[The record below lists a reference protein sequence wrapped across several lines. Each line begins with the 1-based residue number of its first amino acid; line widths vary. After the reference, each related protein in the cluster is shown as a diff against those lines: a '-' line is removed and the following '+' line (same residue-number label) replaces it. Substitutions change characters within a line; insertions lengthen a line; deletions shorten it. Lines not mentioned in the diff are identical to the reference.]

1 MAEAAPDDLDGSEA
15 AAYELIVEA
24 GSVYQSEL
32 WKALDLSSREG
43 TRIARALADAGLID
57 REEAVHE
64 GRVTYRLTPS
74 GADEAEPAAP
84 EPAATIGAEAG
95 TTGGADGLEHR
106 ERRALALIT
115 ESGGLYQSELWKA
128 LDVSSRTGSRIATS
142 LAEADLIER
151 EETIHEGRATYLLRS
166 AGHTLDFSLLMADGM
181 MSPLV
186 GIDDLDPVESD
197 AFTQWLFQLMA
208 EAADRR

>member
-32 WKALDLSSREG
+32 WKALD
-43 TRIARALADAGLID
+43 
-57 REEAVHE
+57 
-64 GRVTYRLTPS
+64 
-74 GADEAEPAAP
+74 
-84 EPAATIGAEAG
+84 
-95 TTGGADGLEHR
+95 
-106 ERRALALIT
+106 
-115 ESGGLYQSELWKA
+115 
-128 LDVSSRTGSRIATS
+128 VSSRTGSRIATS

-151 EETIHEGRATYLLRS
+151 EETVHEGRATYLLRS
-166 AGHTLDFSLLMADGM
+166 AGHTPDFSLLMADGM

-208 EAADRR
+208 EAADRP